1 MSADAALK
9 ALAEPNRRAI
19 LELVRDR
26 PHSMGEIADN
36 FDITPQAVSQH
47 LRVLKQAGLV
57 HERREGR
64 RHLFI
69 VRPEGFQT
77 VQEFLDLFWGSRLA
91 RLKQVA
97 EESSMRRRK
106 RG

>member
-26 PHSMGEIADN
+26 PHSMGQIADN

-47 LRVLKQAGLV
+47 LRVLKDAGLV

-64 RHLFI
+64 RHLFV
-69 VRPEGFQT
+69 VRPDGFRA
-77 VQEFLDLFWGSRLA
+77 VQEFLDQFWGSRLA
-91 RLKQVA
+91 RLKEVA
-97 EESSMRRRK
+97 EASSVRRK
-106 RG
+106 RNG